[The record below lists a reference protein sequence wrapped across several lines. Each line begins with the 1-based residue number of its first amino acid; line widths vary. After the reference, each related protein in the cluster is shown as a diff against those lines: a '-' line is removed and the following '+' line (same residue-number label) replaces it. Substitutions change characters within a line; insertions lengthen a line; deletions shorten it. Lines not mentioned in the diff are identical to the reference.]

1 MTNKVTSPVM
11 AMLRALLLLLL
22 CSLVP
27 AMPASAQDA
36 AVSVTAFELVS
47 TKRISRLE
55 WESVYRAR
63 LINTGGPLSAV
74 GGTATSVV
82 SYVTVLEGSL
92 TVGDLAA
99 GEVRLSED
107 TITLRTNRSTAID
120 LLTALSWRFVG
131 TPPAGD
137 SEAPGISGLR
147 PSSGTI
153 LAADALPE
161 LAASFAD
168 SGSGVD
174 VRTLEVELDGVAIA
188 SEVAASVS
196 GFSFRPTQPL
206 SEGPHTLVVR
216 VADAAGNRASAQTAF
231 VTRTPPEVL
240 TQEPPSGFLPPGA
253 QPIIR
258 ANYFDLGSG
267 VDTEKVR
274 LLLDDV
280 DVSASALITPTDVS
294 YSVPAPL
301 TDATHV
307 VQLVLTDRAGNAAE
321 SRWSFTTR
329 IPPSIADM
337 SPRDE
342 VLPAGVRPTLRAR
355 LVTGG
360 AALDLRSLRF
370 MFNGADV
377 SSAVQ
382 ISGSDLAYV
391 PAQALPEGPY
401 TIYVEVTDAAGI
413 VASAAWGFEV
423 DSENLHVLEVTS
435 PAGGQTVTSIELP
448 VAATVFANKS
458 AIRSLTVNGS
468 AMSIQTADE
477 SGRIGYTGA
486 VKLLDGDNTLEFV
499 ARFDDGTV
507 TSERRTV
514 SLDGPPR
521 VSVLSPTDKSILGRV
536 QDSSPT
542 DLTGNVERP
551 VTVTGRV
558 SKPVVAVTVNQQG
571 AVLDTAGT
579 GFTFERFFLREGM
592 NVLTVVATDATGRVG
607 TSTIT
612 VSVDQTAPIL
622 TIETPQDLH
631 VTSAAAIDVRG
642 VVNDAVE
649 GMTGAPE
656 PVVTVNGV
664 EAQVADRYFLAST
677 VPLQVGENVLSVVA
691 TDHLGNRRV
700 RELRVSRIAVGSHR
714 LSALSGN
721 GQTGDVGVELPQPL
735 AIVALDRDGAPV
747 ADLPVSFDVMRNTGS
762 ITSARGQ
769 VQRPDG
775 VSPARNIVVRTDS
788 AGRAQVWLVPGKQT
802 GPGSNVVRAQ
812 VSAQA
817 GDLANQF
824 AGEVYFSA
832 TTRRGAVS
840 KVLADTGTH
849 QIAETG
855 SVPLELLSLVVR
867 DVSDNHLPGVP
878 IVFAI
883 EEGDAF
889 FVDDNGNRV
898 QKRVLVTDRNGLTA
912 TRPQLGLTPGTVR
925 VSARA
930 LRSADG
936 DVDDPAQLT
945 GNAQYVIQV
954 REARDGT
961 TRFRGFVYTD
971 KGEPLPGVRISVG
984 RTSVVSTTDESGAFV
999 LDNLPP
1005 GRVDLFVDG
1014 RTSSHLGQ
1022 VWPSLHFEAFAVR
1035 GQENALPHPVYLP
1048 PLLSSQAK
1056 VVGGNEDVILT
1067 IPGIEGFQMKVK
1079 ANSVTFPDGSRTG
1092 TLVVSPVTA
1101 DKLPM
1106 APPAGGAAFGL
1117 PAWTVQP
1124 AGTRFDP
1131 PIEVTLPN
1139 SRAYPSGDN
1148 LPVVQW
1154 DHDLGQFVP
1163 MGRATVSEDGA
1174 LLVTD
1179 AGGGISKAGW
1189 GGLCVYDPDK
1199 CGKNGP
1205 PKCKDCE
1212 KLDESGEC
1220 PTCKPDP
1227 DKDGQ
1232 LILVPPPLSSAA
1244 SIEYAGKGWEQTLK
1258 RLKLPVEAS
1267 IKFKGG
1273 FNALVERRCCSK
1285 SANGVGKKVT
1295 ASGFGDV
1302 EVEGKINW
1310 APQGFFLR
1318 LAQSALPGLTDLLDA
1333 GLYSKLKGALSI
1345 GGKASYFT
1353 CDQPPLDGEIAGAA
1367 TLTFSA
1373 IDAEMKFP
1381 GVGDIKSVTFIVGE
1395 AGISGGW
1402 KWTLIDLSEAA
1413 IRLKRTGSA
1422 YLFFKSELKWTYRAE
1437 EGALLEPSRKLT
1449 FVQASLPLGGDGMD
1463 TLPFE

>member
-11 AMLRALLLLLL
+11 AMLRALVSLLL
-22 CSLVP
+22 CSLVL

-63 LINTGGPLSAV
+63 VNNTGGPLRAV

-92 TVGDLAA
+92 TVGDLVA
-99 GEVRLSED
+99 GESRLPED

-137 SEAPGISGLR
+137 SEAPRISGLL
-147 PSSGTI
+147 PSAGAI
-153 LAADALPE
+153 LAADAVPE

-174 VRTLEVELDGVAIA
+174 VRTLEVELDGVAIGA
-188 SEVAASVS
+188 QVAASAS

-240 TQEPPSGFLPPGA
+240 TQEPPGGFLPPGA
-253 QPIIR
+253 QPVI
-258 ANYFDLGSG
+258 AATFGDVGSG
-267 VDTEKVR
+267 IDPAAIR
-274 LLLDDV
+274 LSLNG
-280 DVSASALITPTDVS
+280 TDVTS
-294 YSVPAPL
+294 AAQIGAGDIRYVVAAPL
-301 TDATHV
+301 ADASHV
-307 VQLVLTDRAGNAAE
+307 VQLRLADRAGNVTE
-321 SRWSFTTR
+321 SSWRFTTQV
-329 IPPSIADM
+329 PLSITAM

-342 VLPAGVRPTLRAR
+342 LLPPASRPPIRAR
-355 LVTGG
+355 IGAGGSSLDRSTVRLVV
-360 AALDLRSLRF
+360 
-370 MFNGADV
+370 NGDDVTARAQWNADEIV
-377 SSAVQ
+377 YQPV
-382 ISGSDLAYV
+382 
-391 PAQALPEGPY
+391 QALAEGPY
-401 TIYVEVTDAAGI
+401 TVYLEATDQAGI
-413 VASAAWGFEV
+413 LVNAVWGFEV
-423 DSENLHVLEVTS
+423 DTESVHQLDITS
-435 PAGGQTVTSIELP
+435 PAGGQTVTTITLP
-448 VAATVFANKS
+448 VEARVQASKS
-458 AIRSLTVNGS
+458 GLLGLTVNGS
-468 AMSIQTADE
+468 EMALQSADATGRLVL
-477 SGRIGYTGA
+477 SGS
-486 VKLLDGDNTLEFV
+486 VKLLDGDNTLEFI
-499 ARFDDGTV
+499 ARFDDGAVV
-507 TSERRTV
+507 TERRTV
-514 SLDGPPR
+514 TLDGPPR
-521 VSVLSPTDKSILGRV
+521 VTVLSPTDKSILGRV

-571 AVLDTAGT
+571 AVIDAAGT

-592 NVLTVVATDATGRVG
+592 NVLTVVATDAAGRVG
-607 TSTIT
+607 SSTVT

-664 EAQVADRYFLAST
+664 EAQVSDRYFLAST
-677 VPLQVGENVLSVVA
+677 VPLQVGENVLDVVA

-700 RELRVSRIAVGSHR
+700 RTLRVSRIAVGSHR

-735 AIVALDRDGAPV
+735 SIVALDRDGAPV

-762 ITSARGQ
+762 ITSVRGQ

-775 VSPARNIVVRTDS
+775 VSPARNVVVRTDS

-817 GDLANQF
+817 GVLANQF

-912 TRPQLGLTPGTVR
+912 TRPQIGLTPGTVR

-930 LRSADG
+930 LRNADG
-936 DVDDPAQLT
+936 DINDPAQLA

-1139 SRAYPSGDN
+1139 SRAYPPGDN

-1199 CGKNGP
+1199 CGKNAP
-1205 PKCKDCE
+1205 PRCKYCE
-1212 KLDESGEC
+1212 ELDNTGEC
-1220 PTCKPDP
+1220 PTCKFKDDPNKDRPDGNP
-1227 DKDGQ
+1227 RIFGFD
-1232 LILVPPPLSSAA
+1232 A
-1244 SIEYAGKGWEQTLK
+1244 SKTGLGEFITGAMK
-1258 RLKLPVEAS
+1258 KLPVHDAFTKQ
-1267 IKFKGG
+1267 KFKVDGSASPRERCCESLG
-1273 FNALVERRCCSK
+1273 DVTRYERFEVGPLVEIATPDIPLPGYSFVYPGLVEIGLFVK
-1285 SANGVGKKVT
+1285 MKVT
-1295 ASGFGDV
+1295 AGGTIRFDYSRNCSPMFSNGSGQLVMSAAVEGILKAEVV
-1302 EVEGKINW
+1302 EVV
-1310 APQGFFLR
+1310 
-1318 LAQSALPGLTDLLDA
+1318 
-1333 GLYSKLKGALSI
+1333 KLNAI
-1345 GGKASYFT
+1345 TVGG
-1353 CDQPPLDGEIAGAA
+1353 GGGAA
-1367 TLTFSA
+1367 C
-1373 IDAEMKFP
+1373 P
-1381 GVGDIKSVTFIVGE
+1381 VTFTS
-1395 AGISGGW
+1395 ISCKGKFFVYAKSEIEMFNFKFG
-1402 KWTLIDLSEAA
+1402 LID
-1413 IRLKRTGSA
+1413 
-1422 YLFFKSELKWTYRAE
+1422 FYRSSDQS
-1437 EGALLEPSRKLT
+1437 GN
-1449 FVQASLPLGGDGMD
+1449 LPLVGFID
-1463 TLPFE
+1463 